1 MREVFKVDGTG
12 NRRVRMAELRKG
24 DKFKIVTDDPR
35 DGLYGLGHVV
45 YTAGSDAYES
55 KYADVWEVEVASEFD
70 STATRLCAS

>member
-1 MREVFKVDGTG
+1 MRQVLKIEATG
-12 NRRVRMAELRKG
+12 DRQVRMAELRKG
-24 DKFKIVTDDPR
+24 DKFKLVTDDPA
-35 DGLYGLGHVV
+35 DGLYGLGHIV